1 MRREILVPHFF
12 GSETEYGY
20 TVKKGEIGTIGNNF
34 TPPESAHVGMF
45 LENGGKMHTDCGLI
59 EYATPECGTLE

>member
-20 TVKKGEIGTIGNNF
+20 TLAKGMIGPIGQHCV
-34 TPPESAHVGMF
+34 PPGSVHIGIF
-45 LENGGKMHTDCGLI
+45 FGKWWKNA
-59 EYATPECGTLE
+59 Y